1 MRLVPVSAIVQLMG
15 KGVEFE
21 VRADGVALLRVN
33 RPAARNALNWV
44 AQEAFADCVTA
55 ASHDDAI
62 RILIITGAGGSFVS
76 GGDLKELAG
85 YPETAAGERLN
96 RVMSAALA
104 QLADLPFPVIAAVDG
119 DAVGGGCEILI
130 ACDLRVASSDARFA
144 FRQVHNGLTTGWGG
158 AARLVALIGQ
168 SRAMELLLTGRTF
181 DAAEAQA
188 LGLIHRVAPPGT
200 GALDA
205 AYAWA
210 KELRQLPRHALDALK
225 RLVQAAAHLP
235 APDANRLE
243 TQLFIHLWPSAD
255 HIEAMNAFTEKRAP
269 RFNQDL

>member
-1 MRLVPVSAIVQLMG
+1 MG

-33 RPAARNALNWV
+33 RLAARNALSWA
-44 AQEAFADCVTA
+44 AQEAFAAGVEA
-55 ASHDDAI
+55 ASHDDTI
-62 RILIITGAGGSFVS
+62 RALIIAGANGTFVS

-85 YPETAAGERLN
+85 YPGAADGERLN
-96 RVMSAALA
+96 RVMSAALT
-104 QLADLPFPVIAAVDG
+104 QLADLPLPVIAAVDG
-119 DAVGGGCEILI
+119 DAVGGGCEILT
-130 ACDLRVASSDARFA
+130 ACDLRVASAGARFA

-158 AARLVALIGQ
+158 ASRLVALIGR

-200 GALDA
+200 DALDA

-210 KELRQLPRHALDALK
+210 EELRQLPRHALAALK
-225 RLVQAAAHLP
+225 TLVQAATHLP
-235 APDANRLE
+235 TPDANRLE
-243 TQLFIHLWPSAD
+243 AQLFIHLWPLAD
-255 HIEAMNAFTEKRAP
+255 HIEAMNAFTQKRAP
-269 RFNQDL
+269 RFNQDI